1 MSVSSAFGFILAM
14 LVLGRLLAWRR
25 LVPESSP
32 ATLNLVVLYVC
43 LPAAILLYAPRIVF
57 DTELLGVIA
66 VPWAVLVASCALT
79 LALARV
85 LRFDR
90 GTTAVLLLLIA
101 LGNTS
106 FLGFALMPALAGE
119 GALRYAVVYDQFG
132 TFIILST
139 FGLIVLGLYG
149 GERASVSGIVRR
161 VVTFP
166 PFIALLIA
174 LAAMPATYPDAIGKP
189 LKLLADSLLPMV
201 ALASGMQL
209 RLRLPRHHRAPL
221 AYGLVAKLVLMPA
234 LALGLC
240 TLLGLSG
247 ELRGAAI
254 YETAM
259 PPMITAGALLS
270 LAGLAPELAAA
281 LVGYGIALS
290 MATLPTWHWVLAQL
304 AQ

>member
-1 MSVSSAFGFILAM
+1 MSVFSAFAFILA
-14 LVLGRLLAWRR
+14 LLAVGRLLSWRR
-25 LVPESSP
+25 LLPDSAP

-43 LPAAILLYAPRIVF
+43 LPAAILLYAPRLVF
-57 DTELLGVIA
+57 ERELLGLIA
-66 VPWAVLVASCALT
+66 VPWLILAASIVLT
-79 LALARV
+79 LTLSRL

-90 GTTAVLLLLIA
+90 AATAALLLLVA

-106 FLGFALMPALAGE
+106 YLGFALIPALAGE

-132 TFIILST
+132 SFIILST

-149 GERASVSGIVRR
+149 GERPTALGMVRR
-161 VVTFP
+161 IVGFP

-174 LAAMPATYPDAIGKP
+174 LTLMPARYPDALAQP
-189 LKLLADSLLPMV
+189 LKLLADSLLPLV

-209 RLRLPRHHRAPL
+209 RLTLPRHHLLPFAL
-221 AYGLVAKLVLMPA
+221 GLGAKLLLMPL

-240 TLLGLSG
+240 ALLGLSG
-247 ELRGAAI
+247 ELRAAAI

-281 LVGYGIALS
+281 LVGYGIVLS
-290 MATLPTWHWVLAQL
+290 MVTLPLWHWLLGVLG
-304 AQ
+304 